1 MGNMRSNMIEI
12 ETPERL
18 REAIRTLWDGKKK
31 DLNEAIGRSAGYLNI
46 SLAEGRIQRGSFYA
60 LANALGVTAE
70 KLMEYTVEPKPE
82 EPAKEEPKDN
92 EVLSM
97 LTLIYEMEKRQVE
110 TLQRLNTMFERVWC
124 K

>member
-1 MGNMRSNMIEI
+1 MWRNMIEI
-12 ETPERL
+12 EAPERL

-31 DLNEAIGRSAGYLNI
+31 DLNKAIGRSAGYLNI
-46 SLAEGRIQRGSFYA
+46 SLAEGRMQRGSFYA

-82 EPAKEEPKDN
+82 EPATEEPKDN
-92 EVLSM
+92 EVLNM

-110 TLQRLNTMFERVWC
+110 TLQRLNTMFERVWR